1 MGSTRST
8 MRPAMLAVVIL
19 SLVAAA
25 VIAVQPDWAPH
36 TIETISQADSHSQTN
51 SQNNNSPG
59 EESMSTAESKSLSH
73 GRVEH
78 AELGSFEQ
86 KVLQSSVPVLV
97 DFYADWCGPCRMIAP
112 VLDDV
117 AREVPGARV
126 VKVNVDHNPEL
137 ASTYGI
143 SSIPSLMVFKDG
155 EVIARHVGVAS
166 KDRLKNL
173 LTR

>member
-1 MGSTRST
+1 
-8 MRPAMLAVVIL
+8 
-19 SLVAAA
+19 
-25 VIAVQPDWAPH
+25 
-36 TIETISQADSHSQTN
+36 
-51 SQNNNSPG
+51 
-59 EESMSTAESKSLSH
+59 MSTAESKNLSH

-78 AELGSFEQ
+78 AEHGSFEQ
-86 KVLQSSVPVLV
+86 MVLQSSVPVLV

-137 ASTYGI
+137 ASAYGI

-173 LTR
+173 LAR

>member
-8 MRPAMLAVVIL
+8 TRPAIVAVVVL
-19 SLVAAA
+19 SLAAAA
-25 VIAVQPDWAPH
+25 VIAVQPSRAPH
-36 TIETISQADSHSQTN
+36 EIETISQTN

-59 EESMSTAESKSLSH
+59 EERMSTAESKNLSQGH
-73 GRVEH
+73 VEH

-97 DFYADWCGPCRMIAP
+97 DFYADWCGPCRMLAP

-117 AREVPGARV
+117 AREVPSARV

-155 EVIARHVGVAS
+155 EVTARHVGVAS